1 MSSDKQGPLAP
12 KLAALQEHLENVR
25 EEICDVSHVSE
36 LNTGEMI
43 RVEETL
49 AIAAEKA
56 KEVVSVRRRIRRD
69 ADGGDKD
76 RGQARG

>member
-1 MSSDKQGPLAP
+1 MSSEKNHDRSLAP
-12 KLAALQEHLENVR
+12 KLDELEEHLETVR

-49 AIAAEKA
+49 AIAAESA
-56 KEVVSVRRRIRRD
+56 KEIISMRRRMRRD
-69 ADGGDKD
+69 QEEGMA
-76 RGQARG
+76 

>member
-1 MSSDKQGPLAP
+1 MASDKRGPLVP
-12 KLAALQEHLENVR
+12 KLDALQERLESVR
-25 EEICDVSHVSE
+25 EEICDVAHVSE

-49 AIAAEKA
+49 SIAAEAA

-69 ADGGDKD
+69 EDGS
-76 RGQARG
+76 R